1 MKKPKNLHQMKKPK
15 NLQGLA
21 AYTLN
26 LLQTSE
32 EWNTDILDDIAE
44 YAFAFDLA
52 ELDDN
57 NMFKIK
63 KD

>member
-1 MKKPKNLHQMKKPK
+1 MKNPK

-21 AYTLN
+21 TYTLN

-32 EWNTDILDDIAE
+32 EWDTDILDDIAE
-44 YAFAFDLA
+44 YALAFDLA
-52 ELDDN
+52 ELDEN